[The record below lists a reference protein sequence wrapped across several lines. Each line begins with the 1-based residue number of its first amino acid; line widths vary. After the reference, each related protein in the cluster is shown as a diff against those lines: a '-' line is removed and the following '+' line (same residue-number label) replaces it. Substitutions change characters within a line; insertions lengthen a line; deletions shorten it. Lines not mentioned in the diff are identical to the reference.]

1 LTLETG
7 TTDRTASYVSGSG
20 SDTLVFNYTVQ
31 SGDASADLAYTGTNA
46 LALNSGTIKDA
57 AGNNATLTLP
67 PAAAAGSLSSNKAIL
82 IDGVAPTFLNNSGS
96 TSPFNGAT
104 LTASD
109 GVFPNIVFDF
119 SESVQ
124 LVAGASLALNISIT
138 TPLGGG
144 NKIVEFAAEISNG
157 NLVIDLNEA
166 DTDISG
172 ARNQQIYIDIAAN
185 TLEDAAGNN
194 VIEIVGVNTYSILLS
209 I

>member
-1 LTLETG
+1 
-7 TTDRTASYVSGSG
+7 
-20 SDTLVFNYTVQ
+20 
-31 SGDASADLAYTGTNA
+31 

-67 PAAAAGSLSSNKAIL
+67 TAAAVGSLSSNKAIL

-124 LVAGASLALNISIT
+124 LVAGASLASNISIT

-166 DTDISG
+166 DADISG